1 MWFRDDSE
9 GAGVRLRGK
18 GQGFEVK
25 GLGLRL
31 KVEGQSFR
39 VWL

>member
-1 MWFRDDSE
+1 MWFRVE

-18 GQGFEVK
+18 GQGFEAK